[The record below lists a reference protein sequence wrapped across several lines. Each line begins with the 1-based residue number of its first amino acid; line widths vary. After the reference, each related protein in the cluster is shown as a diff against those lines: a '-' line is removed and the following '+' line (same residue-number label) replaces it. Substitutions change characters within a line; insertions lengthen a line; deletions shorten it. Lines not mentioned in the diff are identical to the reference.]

1 MFLFVA
7 FTVLPSM
14 DGVFAASFQTSGFVT
29 LIGDETKKDWADI
42 RIEYTFPDRVNSGDR
57 FDVDVTLTYVKND
70 NAKIAYL
77 EFFDVKVSVRNPDD
91 KAIVTISKSDV
102 SRRRAA
108 PGERYTGRLSIDAPS
123 QAGEYLVV
131 LMWMTYNPEAEAYG
145 EKMKAGEL
153 VWDISEWRDTPKARL
168 VVQKLTAILELVSKS
183 FTPKEGESIYSGDI
197 VTARY
202 ELRNTGTAS
211 ARAVKIIAETQKD
224 VFTVEATPAK
234 DIAPGGTE
242 LFILKLRFDKEG
254 SYNVKVQL
262 FSGDTL
268 VQEAP
273 LTVQVSPKSSSNY
286 LIMGGGA
293 IAIVAVAAVVMIM
306 MKRKRAPGVE
316 VMQIPTS
323 IPSPPPQAP
332 LRTEPKVAEMET
344 ETPAPAEGV
353 KYCIHC
359 GATIPDVVTFCTK
372 CGKKQ

>member
-1 MFLFVA
+1 MLIPVKEA
-7 FTVLPSM
+7 Y
-14 DGVFAASFQTSGFVT
+14 AASYQGSGYIFLV
-29 LIGDETKKDWADI
+29 GDEAKTHWADI
-42 RIEYTFPDRVNSGDR
+42 KVEYTFPDKVNVNER
-57 FDVDVTLTYVKND
+57 LDVEIVMTYVKND
-70 NAKIAYL
+70 YAKITSL
-77 EFFDVKVSVRNPDD
+77 EFFDVRVYSKKLDMKDPVTTSKLDTLRRKV
-91 KAIVTISKSDV
+91 
-102 SRRRAA
+102 A
-108 PGERYTGRLSIDAPS
+108 PGERYTNRFSLDAPS
-123 QAGEYLVV
+123 EPGDYLIG
-131 LMWMTYNPEAEAYG
+131 LMWMTYNPQTEAYG
-145 EKMKAGEL
+145 KTMKETTL
-153 VWDISEWRDTPKARL
+153 TWDTGDWPKIENARL
-168 VVQKLTAILELVSKS
+168 AVQKPTAILELASKS
-183 FTPKEGESIYSGDI
+183 FTPKEGESIYPGDV

-254 SYNVKVQL
+254 SYSVKVQL